1 MNLIE
6 PLHTI
11 DFLNDIIVESKDLVE
26 RIPFKNNQTQFSLQV
41 QSVDENDWYGSCG
54 RIQQADKKI
63 DERDFK
69 YIHPELKG
77 SAIEKWLLS
86 FDMPVY
92 RARLMVMNQRS
103 TYSIHR
109 DPTPRIHLPVIT
121 NVQCLMCFPVDQVM
135 RHLPANGMSYMV
147 NTTAPHTFINCSVEQ
162 RIHIVAST
170 EFPLSSN

>member
-6 PLHTI
+6 PLHKV
-11 DFLNDIIVESKDLVE
+11 DFLRDLIAEATDLVQ

-41 QSVDENDWYGSCG
+41 QADDDCDWYGSCG
-54 RIQQADKKI
+54 RIQQADRKI
-63 DERDFK
+63 DEKDFK
-69 YIHPELKG
+69 FVHPELKG

-86 FDMPVY
+86 FNVPVF

-109 DPTPRIHLPVIT
+109 DPTPRIHLPLIT
-121 NVQCLMCFPVDQVM
+121 NVQCLMCFPVAQVM
-135 RHLPANGMSYMV
+135 KHLPADGTSYMV
-147 NTTAPHTFINCSVEQ
+147 DTTAPHTFINCSAEQ

-170 EFPLSSN
+170 ELLSSSN